1 MTQGVQNLISA
12 IDSGDAT
19 AIDAAFNAEMAT
31 RISSRLEDMRV
42 SVAQNMFAAE
52 QSVETESEAEVEEAQ
67 TEDNPE
73 IELTPEDQTALN
85 QQVEAEVEGI

>member
-42 SVAQNMFAAE
+42 SVAQNMFKAE
-52 QSVETESEAEVEEAQ
+52 QTSETTDAEDENAEVELSQ
-67 TEDNPE
+67 EDE
-73 IELTPEDQTALN
+73 TALN
-85 QQVEAEVEGI
+85 QQVEAEIEGV

>member
-31 RISSRLEDMRV
+31 RISSKLEDMRV
-42 SVAQNMFAAE
+42 SVAQNMF
-52 QSVETESEAEVEEAQ
+52 EVEQPEETQ
-67 TEDNPE
+67 EDNSEVELSTEDE
-73 IELTPEDQTALN
+73 TVLSQE
-85 QQVEAEVEGI
+85 VEAEVEGA